1 MYKKI
6 SLILIAFVVFVS
18 SFAGLLSNQAV
29 AAEPDAHP
37 FYPNGIAD
45 AGKKAAFANMFW
57 GCFKV

>member
-18 SFAGLLSNQAV
+18 SFTGLLSNQAV

-37 FYPNGIAD
+37 FYPKGIAD
-45 AGKKAAFANMFW
+45 TAE
-57 GCFKV
+57 